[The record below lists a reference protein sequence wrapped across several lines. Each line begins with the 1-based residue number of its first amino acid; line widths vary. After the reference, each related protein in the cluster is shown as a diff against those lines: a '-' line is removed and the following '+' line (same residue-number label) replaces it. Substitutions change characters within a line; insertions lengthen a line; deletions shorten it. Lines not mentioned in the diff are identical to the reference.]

1 MIKIIVLTMKSFLFS
16 IASPGLGNVDGS
28 IFSSL
33 FAVSSFLNAK
43 KKKIII
49 AIRAIPAIRPVF
61 VRKSAKL
68 YPRAVPII
76 IFGGSPH
83 IVAEP
88 PRLAQKISAKTIG
101 TGLNLSNCESST
113 VTAARKRITVI
124 LSINIER
131 TALIIINVTS
141 IGITLYLTALAIVRQ
156 SQRKNPALAIPS
168 TITIIPAIKIMVAQF
183 IPLELSLPLPEVCQ
197 NSVVNM
203 LLMFKVSIIAFG
215 LLIQIANTIIIVARP
230 QPRVTQ
236 WRGIL
241 SIIISANISTNITM
255 AKICDTILMPL
266 F

>member
-1 MIKIIVLTMKSFLFS
+1 
-16 IASPGLGNVDGS
+16 
-28 IFSSL
+28 
-33 FAVSSFLNAK
+33 
-43 KKKIII
+43 
-49 AIRAIPAIRPVF
+49 
-61 VRKSAKL
+61 
-68 YPRAVPII
+68 
-76 IFGGSPH
+76 
-83 IVAEP
+83 
-88 PRLAQKISAKTIG
+88 
-101 TGLNLSNCESST
+101 
-113 VTAARKRITVI
+113 
-124 LSINIER
+124 
-131 TALIIINVTS
+131 
-141 IGITLYLTALAIVRQ
+141 
-156 SQRKNPALAIPS
+156 
-168 TITIIPAIKIMVAQF
+168 MVAQF